1 MAGITAKEL
10 AKKLGLSPAA
20 VSLALNGRPGVSD
33 QTRERVLEAAMQLGY
48 TKAEATRDFHTGK
61 TICFVRF
68 GGEVI
73 NVAEHT
79 SFSSFILQGVEARA
93 TELGY
98 NTQVRYLS
106 AGDAHNR
113 QLMNFIQQ
121 AAGVIFLG
129 TDLTEQQLPAMEQF
143 FAQFDSCPVVIVDN
157 LILAG
162 RVDCVGNDSFGGAR
176 SAVRHLIDR
185 GCKRIGYVKAKQR
198 IPNMQD
204 RERGVTA
211 ALEEASFPP
220 AVQIP
225 VDISSEGALADFENW
240 LEQEQRVPDGL
251 FVDNDIL
258 AASVLRA
265 LKRHNYRIPE
275 DVSVIG
281 LDDIPMC
288 DMLEPPLSTV
298 RLAKQELGGVAME
311 HLHHRI
317 LSGRIPHRTPGIHLF
332 TTQLSTVLVP
342 RATVRN

>member
-10 AKKLGLSPAA
+10 AKKLGISPAA
-20 VSLALNGRPGVSD
+20 VSLALNGRPGVSV
-33 QTRERVLEAAMQLGY
+33 QTRERVLEAAMQMGY
-48 TKAEATRDFHTGK
+48 SRAEAAQSFHTGK
-61 TICFVRF
+61 TICFIRY

-79 SFSSFILQGVEARA
+79 SFSSFVLQGVEARA

-106 AGDAHNR
+106 PGDAHNH
-113 QLMNFIQQ
+113 QLMSFIQHS
-121 AAGVIFLG
+121 AGVIFLG

-143 FAQFDSCPVVIVDN
+143 FAQFDSCPLVIVDN

-185 GCKRIGYVKAKQR
+185 GCRRIGYVKAKQR

-204 RERGVTA
+204 RERGVMA
-211 ALEEASFPP
+211 ALEEAGLPA

-225 VDISSEGALADFENW
+225 VDISAEGALADFENW
-240 LEQEQRVPDGL
+240 LKQEQPVPDGL

-288 DMLEPPLSTV
+288 EMLEPPLSTV
-298 RLAKQELGGVAME
+298 RLAKQELGSVAME

-342 RATVRN
+342 RATVRK